1 MRKSEFPDDS
11 FLYPLIC
18 DRPQQPYMQ
27 KNLLFC
33 IVRQYFVN
41 DTGSKVWQ
49 NGKVW
54 HEEDAFRKCFY
65 ASDLLFEWPRRVVW
79 GNDLWH
85 VHLNFKVL
93 VHKMVLLTSFHIF
106 GISRNLVK
114 LKLYIGGQHEFFKK
128 DAPIFYQ
135 IFSRFQVLLNQG

>member
-49 NGKVW
+49 NGKV
-54 HEEDAFRKCFY
+54 
-65 ASDLLFEWPRRVVW
+65 
-79 GNDLWH
+79 
-85 VHLNFKVL
+85 
-93 VHKMVLLTSFHIF
+93 
-106 GISRNLVK
+106 
-114 LKLYIGGQHEFFKK
+114 
-128 DAPIFYQ
+128 
-135 IFSRFQVLLNQG
+135 